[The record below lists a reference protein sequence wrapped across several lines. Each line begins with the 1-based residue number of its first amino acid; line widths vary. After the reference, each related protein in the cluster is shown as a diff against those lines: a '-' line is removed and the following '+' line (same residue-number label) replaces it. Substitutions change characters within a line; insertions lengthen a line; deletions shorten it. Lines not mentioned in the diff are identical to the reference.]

1 MIRLEMKRKG
11 EIFMAENNTKHPTK
25 HNALIKT
32 GIVGVVAGLLGGGV
46 AYAGLSQVNGQNAP
60 QTSIVPTTKVE
71 KSSSKNSSQMTNAFN
86 TVKKSV
92 VSVLKETKF
101 IFK

>member
-1 MIRLEMKRKG
+1 MKRKG

-46 AYAGLSQVNGQNAP
+46 A
-60 QTSIVPTTKVE
+60 
-71 KSSSKNSSQMTNAFN
+71 
-86 TVKKSV
+86 
-92 VSVLKETKF
+92 
-101 IFK
+101 